1 MLLRYPI
8 TSYGSHHVELTGGL
22 LTKFEDFIIEKFTK
36 LAERR
41 RLTDQMNIMS
51 DRELAELGLSRH
63 DIAIIAD
70 GKFKGGHEQRL
81 S

>member
-22 LTKFEDFIIEKFTK
+22 LSKFEDFVIEKFAQ

-41 RLTDQMNIMS
+41 RIAGELNIMS
-51 DRELAELGLSRH
+51 DRELADLGLTRN

-70 GKFKGGHEQRL
+70 GKFQGGHEQRL
-81 S
+81 A

>member
-22 LTKFEDFIIEKFTK
+22 LSKFEDFVIEKFAQ

-41 RLTDQMNIMS
+41 RIAGELNIMS
-51 DRELAELGLSRH
+51 DRELADLGLTRN

-70 GKFKGGHEQRL
+70 GKFQGGHEQRL